1 MELKIVINISL
12 TDDEL
17 IFLRKY
23 FENKEGIIIG
33 HTNKPSEKEKNAAI
47 DLVVKKIVKID
58 SFSTI
63 SLTEIGKQV
72 MDLIDRDK
80 RIETILNK

>member
-1 MELKIVINISL
+1 MELKIVIDISL

-23 FENKEGIIIG
+23 FENKEKIIIG
-33 HTNKPSEKEKNAAI
+33 HRNTHSEKEKNATI
-47 DLVVKKIVKID
+47 DLVVKKIIKIE
-58 SFSTI
+58 SFSI
-63 SLTEIGKQV
+63 VSLTEIGKKV